1 MNIIYLVYR
10 AERETEQENL
20 DKFINVMNLAGFDS
34 SLIKCVTYE
43 QYLDILNIEIP
54 SFAIAINDTYKDL
67 SGIYADKLKV
77 SVFDFFSKEYVDVD
91 NQVFLTGI
99 VINSKDIFNPIYKKY
114 VWNNFKKF
122 YETYIKFNVISSEEV
137 SINSDEV
144 EDTSDVI
151 VDINDSE
158 DKLELN
164 LVVVEQDS
172 PEESKSVGVET
183 LEMDLESFYLD
194 VKKLVDQFNIVQ
206 EKIKH
211 IELRRNEK

>member
-114 VWNNFKKF
+114 VWNNFKKSQNKRLLLHEF
-122 YETYIKFNVISSEEV
+122 LLCQIILFVC
-137 SINSDEV
+137 
-144 EDTSDVI
+144 
-151 VDINDSE
+151 
-158 DKLELN
+158 
-164 LVVVEQDS
+164 LVV
-172 PEESKSVGVET
+172 
-183 LEMDLESFYLD
+183 LLI
-194 VKKLVDQFNIVQ
+194 KKNRYIL
-206 EKIKH
+206 K
-211 IELRRNEK
+211 

>member
-1 MNIIYLVYR
+1 MNIIYLIYR
-10 AERETEQENL
+10 AERETEQEDLN
-20 DKFINVMNLAGFDS
+20 KFINVMGLAGFDPL
-34 SLIKCVTYE
+34 LIKLVSYE
-43 QYLDILNIEIP
+43 EYLNILDTEIP

-67 SGIYADKLKV
+67 SGVYSDKLKV
-77 SVFDFFSKEYVDVD
+77 SVFDFFSKEYIDID

-122 YETYIKFNVISSEEV
+122 YQTYLEFSSKSSGEI
-137 SINSDEV
+137 INNDEV
-144 EDTSDVI
+144 ADTSEVVI
-151 VDINDSE
+151 DDNSPE

-172 PEESKSVGVET
+172 LEESKSITVET